1 MYIKSYSM
9 SRKIYLKTLLFMGL
23 CLWITAGLKAQEPG
37 PGPISPEGEIEDPL
51 APVRL
56 APGRQAFGPA
66 KSQASD
72 DWSFEVGAD
81 YGYVAS
87 ASLKQ
92 GLGTVT
98 EQSAEVGVIASRKI
112 TDGLVGIV
120 GADWQT
126 FSFGYSG
133 SNIPLPQN
141 LQGLNAIFGV
151 DVQLDEA
158 SEWLMRIQLEPG
170 VFGTLQS
177 IGWHQVNM
185 PGVAAFTNVID
196 DDFQWF
202 IAIRVDA
209 FQFFPVIPVPG
220 FRWRF
225 AENWLLNGSAP
236 KPTIDWRPTEG
247 VRLFVGGDI
256 LNLNAR
262 LPDSNPEVLGD
273 RSLAG
278 ALVNY
283 FEARLGGGIAY
294 EVTPGLSLQ
303 AEGGAMV
310 WRTFDFPRLNNN
322 VNSTMAPYFQ
332 IALRGQF

>member
-1 MYIKSYSM
+1 MR
-9 SRKIYLKTLLFMGL
+9 RKIYLKTLLFMGL

-262 LPDSNPEVLGD
+262 LPDSNPEALGD

-283 FEARLGGGIAY
+283 FEARVGGGIAY
-294 EVTPGLSLQ
+294 EVSPGLSLQ

>member
-72 DWSFEVGAD
+72 DWSFEV
-81 YGYVAS
+81 
-87 ASLKQ
+87 
-92 GLGTVT
+92 
-98 EQSAEVGVIASRKI
+98 
-112 TDGLVGIV
+112 
-120 GADWQT
+120 
-126 FSFGYSG
+126 
-133 SNIPLPQN
+133 
-141 LQGLNAIFGV
+141 
-151 DVQLDEA
+151 
-158 SEWLMRIQLEPG
+158 
-170 VFGTLQS
+170 
-177 IGWHQVNM
+177 
-185 PGVAAFTNVID
+185 
-196 DDFQWF
+196 
-202 IAIRVDA
+202 
-209 FQFFPVIPVPG
+209 
-220 FRWRF
+220 
-225 AENWLLNGSAP
+225 
-236 KPTIDWRPTEG
+236 
-247 VRLFVGGDI
+247 
-256 LNLNAR
+256 
-262 LPDSNPEVLGD
+262 
-273 RSLAG
+273 
-278 ALVNY
+278 
-283 FEARLGGGIAY
+283 RLGGGIAY

>member
-1 MYIKSYSM
+1 
-9 SRKIYLKTLLFMGL
+9 
-23 CLWITAGLKAQEPG
+23 
-37 PGPISPEGEIEDPL
+37 
-51 APVRL
+51 
-56 APGRQAFGPA
+56 
-66 KSQASD
+66 
-72 DWSFEVGAD
+72 VGAD

-236 KPTIDWRPTEG
+236 KPTIDWRPTDG

-283 FEARLGGGIAY
+283 FEARVGGGIAY
-294 EVTPGLSLQ
+294 EVSPGLSLQ

>member
-1 MYIKSYSM
+1 M
-9 SRKIYLKTLLFMGL
+9 SKFLHLKYLVLGALGLALGGVLF
-23 CLWITAGLKAQEPG
+23 AQEPG
-37 PGPISPEGEIEDPL
+37 PGPITPEGEIEDPL

-56 APGRQAFGPA
+56 GPGRTAFGPA
-66 KSQASD
+66 KSQATE
-72 DWSFEVGAD
+72 DWNFEVGAD

-92 GLGTVT
+92 GLGTIT
-98 EQSAEVGVIASRKI
+98 EQSAEVGVLASRRI
-112 TDGLVGIV
+112 EDGLVGIV

-151 DVQLDEA
+151 DVQLDDA

-170 VFGTLQS
+170 VYGTLQS
-177 IGWHQVNM
+177 LGWHQVNM
-185 PGVAAFTNVID
+185 PGVAAFTNIIN

-202 IAIRVDA
+202 IAIRADV
-209 FQFFPVIPVPG
+209 FNFFPVLPIPG
-220 FRWRF
+220 FRWCF
-225 AENWLLNGSAP
+225 AKDWLLNGSAP
-236 KPTIDWRPTEG
+236 KPTIDWRPIEG
-247 VRLFVGGDI
+247 MRLFVGGDI
-256 LNLNAR
+256 LNLNVR
-262 LPDSNPEVLGD
+262 LPDSDPEVLGN
-273 RSLAG
+273 RSLSG
-278 ALVNY
+278 ALLNY
-283 FEARLGGGIAY
+283 FEARVGGGISY
-294 EVTPGLSLQ
+294 EVSPGLSVQ

-310 WRTFDFPRLNNN
+310 WRTFTFPRINDN

>member
-1 MYIKSYSM
+1 
-9 SRKIYLKTLLFMGL
+9 
-23 CLWITAGLKAQEPG
+23 
-37 PGPISPEGEIEDPL
+37 
-51 APVRL
+51 
-56 APGRQAFGPA
+56 
-66 KSQASD
+66 
-72 DWSFEVGAD
+72 
-81 YGYVAS
+81 
-87 ASLKQ
+87 
-92 GLGTVT
+92 
-98 EQSAEVGVIASRKI
+98 
-112 TDGLVGIV
+112 
-120 GADWQT
+120 
-126 FSFGYSG
+126 
-133 SNIPLPQN
+133 
-141 LQGLNAIFGV
+141 
-151 DVQLDEA
+151 
-158 SEWLMRIQLEPG
+158 
-170 VFGTLQS
+170 
-177 IGWHQVNM
+177 M

-294 EVTPGLSLQ
+294 EVSPGLSLQ